1 MQLGSA
7 ATHLKDLIR
16 LAELGTQNE
25 DHQSPQQNKIINYVE
40 LNVENTVKN
49 ILRLTQGETKE

>member
-40 LNVENTVKN
+40 LNLENTVKN
-49 ILRLTQGETKE
+49 ILRLT